1 MAETYI
7 GYYFKLSPKLHWDE
21 ILLAQ
26 LQNLNFES
34 FEITKEGINAYIR
47 KDLHTVNILK
57 DVPLIQ
63 SDQLEIEYHV
73 ETIKPV
79 NWNAKW
85 ESEFKPIHIG
95 TDCVIR
101 ADFHQNFD
109 KKLELIINPKMSFGT
124 GHHQTTYLMMEFV
137 LATSFENKTVL
148 DMGCGTGIL
157 AIAASKKGAQ
167 RVHAIDNDSWC
178 VENAQ
183 ENAVLNKCQNIN
195 VTLGSQLK
203 KEHTFYDFIFAN
215 INRNVLIDQMQSYAI
230 ALKKKG
236 TLFLSGF
243 YKDDIAALEKRCN
256 ENGLTVI
263 ELRQKDAWC
272 AMRCINE

>member
-1 MAETYI
+1 MADTYV
-7 GYYFKLSPKLHWDE
+7 GYYFKLNPKLHWDE

-26 LQNLNFES
+26 LQNLSFES
-34 FEITKEGINAYIR
+34 FEITKDGINAYVK
-47 KDLHTVNILK
+47 KDLHTDDFLK
-57 DVPLIQ
+57 DIPLIH
-63 SDQLEIEYHV
+63 SNQLEIEYHI

-95 TDCVIR
+95 SDCVIR
-101 ADFHQNFD
+101 GDFHQKFD

-124 GHHQTTYLMMEFV
+124 GHHQTTHLMMEFV
-137 LATSFENKTVL
+137 LETSFEDMTVL

-157 AIAASKKGAQ
+157 AIAASKKGAE
-167 RVHAIDNDSWC
+167 RVEAIDNDLWC

-183 ENAVLNKCQNIN
+183 ENSALNKCQNIS
-195 VTLGSQLK
+195 VTLGSELK
-203 KEHTFYDFIFAN
+203 KDHAFYDFIFAN
-215 INRNVLIDQMQSYAI
+215 INHNVLVDQMQSYAK
-230 ALKKKG
+230 ALKTKG

-243 YKDDIAALEKRCN
+243 YRDDIAALEKKCK

-263 ELRQKDAWC
+263 EQRQKDAWC
-272 AMRCINE
+272 AMRCIN